1 MAHADY
7 DCCAICDDKM
17 EYQGGYADTKGKL
30 CADCIERSAA
40 LGKLCVRPKQ
50 VLEHIKSLS
59 DDDALTWL
67 HAMGFDPCYYENDL
81 DKYLIERG
89 LIETGIKDGP
99 KWGKRLRP
107 ALVTAA
113 Q

>member
-7 DCCAICDDKM
+7 NCCAICDNKM
-17 EYQGGYADTKGKL
+17 DYAGFGADTKTKL
-30 CADCIERSAA
+30 CPDCIERSAA
-40 LGKLCVRPKQ
+40 LGKLCVSPEQ
-50 VLEHIKSLS
+50 VAEHIKSLS
-59 DDDALTWL
+59 DADAIAWL

-99 KWGKRLRP
+99 KWGKRLR
-107 ALVTAA
+107 AA
-113 Q
+113 